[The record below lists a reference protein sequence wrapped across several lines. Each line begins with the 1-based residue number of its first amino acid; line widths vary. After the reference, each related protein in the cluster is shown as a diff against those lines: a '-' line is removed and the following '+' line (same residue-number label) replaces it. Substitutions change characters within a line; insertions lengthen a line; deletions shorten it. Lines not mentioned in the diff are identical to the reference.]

1 MSILLR
7 KLEDQVIVI
16 TGATSGIGL
25 VTARMAAAK
34 GAKVVLAARNEQ
46 ALINLTEELKE
57 KGYEAAWT
65 TADVGREENV
75 ERIAELAIS
84 TYGRFDTWVNN
95 AGISIFGKIMDVSIK
110 DMKRMFD
117 TVYWGV
123 VYGSRT
129 AAKHFIERGEPGA
142 IVNVGSLFGDRGN
155 VIQSTYSSAK
165 FAVHGFTENL
175 RMELEKDKHPISITL
190 IHAGRIDTPYA
201 EHAKSYLEKQ
211 PTHQGM
217 IYPPE
222 SVAEAILFAAEH
234 PKRDMYVGGQA
245 KLWAMM
251 GNVAPRLTDK
261 IAEAIM
267 YRGQQSVDRPSKPKE
282 DNALY
287 QPGYGLHERGRNE
300 GYIRS
305 GSYYV
310 KASKH
315 PVLTTVAIAGVGALI
330 WNLTR
335 TKR

>member
-1 MSILLR
+1 MAVPLK

-25 VTARMAAAK
+25 VTARMAAER

-46 ALINLTEELKE
+46 ALIQLTAELRN
-57 KGYEAAWT
+57 KGYSVTWT
-65 TADVGREENV
+65 TADVGREEDV
-75 ERIAELAIS
+75 ERIENLARTTFGGI
-84 TYGRFDTWVNN
+84 DTWVNN
-95 AGISIFGKIMDVSIK
+95 AGVSIFGKIMDVSTE
-110 DMKRMFD
+110 DMRRMFD

-129 AAKHFIERGEPGA
+129 AVKHFTKRGVPGA
-142 IVNVGSLFGDRGN
+142 IINVGSLFGDRGN
-155 VIQSTYSSAK
+155 IVQSTYSSAK

-175 RMELEKDKHPISITL
+175 RMELEKDKLPISVTL
-190 IHAGRIDTPYA
+190 IHAGRIDTPYP
-201 EHAKSYLEKQ
+201 EHAKSYLDKQ

-222 SVAEAILFAAEH
+222 SVAEAVLYAAEH
-234 PKRDMYVGGQA
+234 PKRDMYVGSQA
-245 KLWAMM
+245 KLWSIF
-251 GNVAPRLTDK
+251 GNAAPRLLDK

-267 YRGQQSVDRPSKPKE
+267 LRGQQSAERPSRPRD

-287 QPGYGLHERGRNE
+287 QPGYGMHERGQNE

-310 KASKH
+310 KAAKH
-315 PVLTTVAIAGVGALI
+315 PVLTSAAIAGAGVLL
-330 WNLTR
+330 WKMSR
-335 TKR
+335 PKR